1 MAAVLEGRLE
11 GDEVAAAPA
20 VVVVAAAAPAVAA
33 VAGQLF
39 FLLVHSY
46 AAEELQCH
54 QIDEVCGAAEAL

>member
-11 GDEVAAAPA
+11 GHEAHEVV
-20 VVVVAAAAPAVAA
+20 VVVVAAAAAPAVVDA

-46 AAEELQCH
+46 AEELRCH
-54 QIDEVCGAAEAL
+54 RIDEVCGAAEAL